1 MSLTITEPMGK
12 VPTFSELQALALQ
25 HHVQIKGGPLNGN
38 FCHPDAEHPK
48 VTGRYAIESNGN
60 IRGDFTSH
68 VMGKVAGTFAMTT
81 GKAEIIINEKPFLLP
96 EALLKSTLSA
106 ALKDFCARFSAST

>member
-1 MSLTITEPMGK
+1 MSLTITEPLEK
-12 VPTFSELQALALQ
+12 VPTFSELQALASQ
-25 HHVQIKGGPLNGN
+25 HRVQINGGPSNGD

-48 VTGRYAIESNGN
+48 VTGHYAIEFNGN

-81 GKAEIIINEKPFLLP
+81 GKAEVIINEKPFFVP
-96 EALLKSTLSA
+96 EALLKSTLSK
-106 ALKDFCARFSAST
+106 ALKDFCARFSASA